1 VSANVVVVSG
11 SGRYADP
18 WHPFAETSAR
28 VAGIL
33 SDAGHAVT
41 VTDDVDGRLAALANP
56 HGSGVDLLVLNIG
69 AGRTDEERADVES
82 SDERARGDLSEL
94 DAATRDG
101 LLAHLDRGAPLLA
114 LHVSSTSL
122 GFVPEWE
129 SVLGGIWVRG
139 TSMHPPYSLAR
150 IDVATD
156 AHPVV
161 AGIHGFEVE
170 DERYSRLRV
179 SSEPQQLAWHEFE
192 DARHPVLWIHRYGGA
207 EVVYDALGHDA
218 ASYDSPEHRAIIAN
232 AAAWLLE

>member
-33 SDAGHAVT
+33 SEAGHEVT
-41 VTDDVDGRLAALANP
+41 VTDDVDARLAALADP
-56 HGSGVDLLVLNIG
+56 EGSDLDLLVLNIG
-69 AGRTDEERADVES
+69 AGRTPEERADVES
-82 SDERARGDLSEL
+82 SDERTRDGLSAL
-94 DAATRDG
+94 DAATRAG

-161 AGIHGFEVE
+161 AGTPDFELE

-179 SSEPQQLAWHEFE
+179 SPEPQQLAWHEFE
-192 DARHPVLWIHRYGGA
+192 GARHPVLWLHRYGGA
-207 EVVYDALGHDA
+207 KVVYDALGHDA